1 MCNFSVVIID
11 DEPWTREVVRHLG
24 QWKELGLTIV
34 GEASDGDLGLEMVR
48 ELRPDII
55 LTDVRMPYLNG
66 IDLVRTLRAENNSAQ
81 IIFFSGYDDSAYI
94 RSALRL
100 GASDYLL
107 KPIKPNELNERL
119 EQCVEALKQI
129 SKQTNEDS
137 KAIAEAPG
145 FIDAA
150 WAKPFY
156 ALCAELQMAL
166 QSGETAAVVKK
177 LAEIRELLTQNEGDT
192 PRNSTLIQVYYA
204 IMGISQRYISDSGYS
219 VDEVFGKS
227 ATTYVFGREST
238 CAALF
243 RYTRE
248 LLCIAVERISELTRN
263 STKLNLDA
271 VREFVKEN
279 YARGITLEE
288 TAAHFFVTKEYLSK
302 VFKMKFGEGFTEYV
316 TKLRME
322 RALRLMSEYDIAIK
336 DIGSAVGYFDTA
348 HFYRVF
354 KKHFSFT
361 PGQMRAAL
369 NMGNPEVKK

>member
-1 MCNFSVVIID
+1 MCSYSVVIID
-11 DEPWTREVVRHLG
+11 DEPWTREVVKHLG
-24 QWKELGLTIV
+24 RWKELGLTIA

-66 IDLVRTLRAENNSAQ
+66 IELIRALRAENNDAQ
-81 IIFFSGYDDSAYI
+81 VIFFSGYDDSTYI

-100 GASDYLL
+100 GADDYLL

-119 EQCVEALKQI
+119 EKCVEARKRRAAEQ
-129 SKQTNEDS
+129 SES
-137 KAIAEAPG
+137 AAAIAKAPG
-145 FIDAA
+145 FIDTA

-156 ALCAELQMAL
+156 LLCEALQLAL
-166 QSGETAAVVKK
+166 QSGDVPAVEKK
-177 LAEIRELLTQNEGDT
+177 LTEIRSLIIQNEGDE
-192 PRNSTLIQVYYA
+192 PRSSSLIQVYYSL
-204 IMGISQRYISDSGYS
+204 MGTLQRFISSSGYS

-227 ATTYVFGREST
+227 DTAFVFGREST
-238 CAALF
+238 SASLF
-243 RYTRE
+243 RFTKE
-248 LLCIAVERISELTRN
+248 LLLVAIERVSDLTRN
-263 STKLNLDA
+263 STKLNLEA
-271 VREFVKEN
+271 VRDFAKER
-279 YARGITLEE
+279 YTRGVTLEE

-322 RALRLMSEYDIAIK
+322 RALRLMCEYDIAIK
-336 DIGSAVGYFDTA
+336 DIGPAVGYLDTA

-354 KKHFSFT
+354 KKHFGFT

-369 NMGNPEVKK
+369 NMSNETAKE

>member
-1 MCNFSVVIID
+1 MCSLSVVIID
-11 DEPWTREVVRHLG
+11 DEPWTREAVKHLG
-24 QWKELGLTIV
+24 QWKELGLSII

-66 IDLVRTLRAENNSAQ
+66 IDLVRTLRAENNDAEV
-81 IIFFSGYDDSAYI
+81 IFFSGYDDSAYI

-107 KPIKPNELNERL
+107 KPIKPDELNERL
-119 EQCVEALKQI
+119 KTCTEAIRRARAEKTGANAVI
-129 SKQTNEDS
+129 T
-137 KAIAEAPG
+137 EAPG
-145 FIDAA
+145 FINAS

-156 ALCAELQMAL
+156 QLCTDLQLAL
-166 QSGETAAVVKK
+166 QSGEMIAIEKK
-177 LAEIRELLTQNEGDT
+177 LAEIRALLTQNEGDT
-192 PRNSTLIQVYYA
+192 PHSSALIQIYYA
-204 IMGISQRYISDSGYS
+204 MMGILQQYISKSGYS

-227 ATTYVFGREST
+227 NMSFVFGRDST
-238 CAALF
+238 SEQLF
-243 RYTRE
+243 RYTKE
-248 LLCIAVERISELTRN
+248 LWSIAVVRISDLTRN
-263 STKLNLDA
+263 SVKLNLDM

-288 TAAHFFVTKEYLSK
+288 TATHFFVTREYLSK
-302 VFKMKFGEGFTEYV
+302 VYKMKFGEGFTEYV

-322 RALRLMSEYDIAIK
+322 RALRLMGEYDIAIK
-336 DIGSAVGYFDTA
+336 DIGPAVGYFDTA

-354 KKHFSFT
+354 KKHFGFT

-369 NMGNPEVKK
+369 NMDNQGAKE

>member
-1 MCNFSVVIID
+1 MCSYSVVIID
-11 DEPWTREVVRHLG
+11 DEPWTREVVKHLG

-55 LTDVRMPYLNG
+55 LTDVRMPYLSG
-66 IDLVRTLRAENNSAQ
+66 IDLIRTLRAENNDAQ
-81 IIFFSGYDDSAYI
+81 VIFFSGYDDSSYI

-100 GASDYLL
+100 GAVDYLL

-119 EQCVEALKQI
+119 EKCVEARNRWTAEK
-129 SKQTNEDS
+129 NES
-137 KAIAEAPG
+137 SAAIAKAPG

-156 ALCAELQMAL
+156 LLCGELQLAL
-166 QSGETAAVVKK
+166 QSGERLAIEKK
-177 LAEIRELLTQNEGDT
+177 LTEIRNLIVQHEGDE
-192 PRNSTLIQVYYA
+192 PRSSSLIQVYYA
-204 IMGISQRYISDSGYS
+204 MMGTLQRFISNSGYS

-227 ATTYVFGREST
+227 DTAFVFGREST

-243 RYTRE
+243 RFTRE
-248 LLCIAVERISELTRN
+248 LLIISIERVSDLTRN
-263 STKLNLDA
+263 STKLNLEA
-271 VREFVKEN
+271 VREFVKES
-279 YARGITLEE
+279 YTRGITLEE
-288 TAAHFFVTKEYLSK
+288 AAAHFFVTKEYLSK
-302 VFKMKFGEGFTEYV
+302 VFKMKFGEGFTEYA

-322 RALRLMSEYDIAIK
+322 RALRLMCEYDIAIK
-336 DIGSAVGYFDTA
+336 DIGPAVGYIDTA

-354 KKHFSFT
+354 KKHFGFT

-369 NMGNPEVKK
+369 NISNTEREE